1 MPTQH
6 EDRLGL
12 LVLRAS
18 VEQPEKRLVVQVLE
32 VDPAHSDR
40 VLGVVHSA
48 SEAARLVQDW
58 LDLQATR

>member
-32 VDPAHSDR
+32 IDRGRCQPVVQREDYSDR
-40 VLGVVHSA
+40 
-48 SEAARLVQDW
+48 
-58 LDLQATR
+58 LDGTCRA